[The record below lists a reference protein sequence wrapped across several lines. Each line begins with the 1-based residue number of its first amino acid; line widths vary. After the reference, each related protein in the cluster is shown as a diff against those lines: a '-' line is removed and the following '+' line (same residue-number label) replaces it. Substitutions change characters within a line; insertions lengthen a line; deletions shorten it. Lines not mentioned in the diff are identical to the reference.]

1 MKAGIHEIT
10 QRVFIIYFIIMDYKK
25 LEELFMDGEVTTEA
39 IEWITWEL
47 AHNVELKTEDADA
60 DLVTI
65 VKTTNIDGVDV
76 IEYVRRSHRKDDD
89 GIDDGV
95 FTYTHI
101 VETPEVVEEEIE

>member
-1 MKAGIHEIT
+1 
-10 QRVFIIYFIIMDYKK
+10 MDYKK
-25 LEELFMDGEVTTEA
+25 LEELFMDWEVTTEA

-47 AHNVELKTEDADA
+47 AHNVELKTEDADG
-60 DLVTI
+60 DLVTLI
-65 VKTTNIDGVDV
+65 KTTNVDGQVV

-101 VETPEVVEEEIE
+101 VEEIE

>member
-1 MKAGIHEIT
+1 
-10 QRVFIIYFIIMDYKK
+10 MDYKK

-47 AHNVELKTEDADA
+47 AHNVELKTEDADNNLITIIKTNNA
-60 DLVTI
+60 DW
-65 VKTTNIDGVDV
+65 KEV
-76 IEYVRRSHRKDDD
+76 IEYVRRSHRKDND

-101 VETPEVVEEEIE
+101 VEEIE

>member
-1 MKAGIHEIT
+1 
-10 QRVFIIYFIIMDYKK
+10 MDYKK
-25 LEELFMDGEVTTEA
+25 LEELFTYWEVTTEA

-47 AHNVELKTEDADA
+47 THNVELKTEDADG
-60 DLVTI
+60 DLVTLI
-65 VKTTNIDGVDV
+65 KTTNVDGQVV